1 MLTAPTAF
9 TSSLAAFTS
18 SRATIRVT
26 QARWPPEG
34 RGKPGNPLLCLRDRT
49 CEFDD
54 GLLAGTRGV
63 RPLAY
68 GRDRTKDKIN

>member
-49 CEFDD
+49 CEGGDRSQ
-54 GLLAGTRGV
+54 GYPNIQPRGFW
-63 RPLAY
+63 
-68 GRDRTKDKIN
+68 